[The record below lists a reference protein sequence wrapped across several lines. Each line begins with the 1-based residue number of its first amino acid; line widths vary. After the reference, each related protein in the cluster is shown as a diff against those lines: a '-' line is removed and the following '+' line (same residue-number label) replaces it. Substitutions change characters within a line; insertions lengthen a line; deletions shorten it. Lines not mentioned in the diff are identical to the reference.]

1 MPPFKKNLLSS
12 KNDNGNYCIL
22 CIDQKNLQNSSIKVW
37 LAFFKDGTIFMN
49 IGNSKTSES
58 H

>member
-37 LAFFKDGTIFMN
+37 LALFKDGNNFYERR
-49 IGNSKTSES
+49 K